1 MKENILGTE
10 KVQKLLVKFSLPAI
24 ISMLVNSLYNIVDQL
39 FIGNG
44 VGYLGNGATTIIF
57 PITMVCSAIACMIG
71 DGAASYLSLKL
82 GQNKKEDASNG
93 VFSAFI
99 SSLFISVLIFALVF
113 IFLNKIIILFGC
125 TPDIKPY
132 ALSYG
137 RIIAIGLPLSIIT
150 TVLNSVIR
158 ADGSPKYSMVSMIS
172 GAVINCILDP
182 IFIFV
187 LKLGV
192 EGAALATVIA
202 QVISFIINILYV
214 RKFKSIDFGFKKCK
228 YSLKLIGKIA
238 LLGISS
244 LITQLS
250 IVAIIAVENNTLGKL
265 GAASKYGA
273 NIPMIALGIVM
284 KISQILNSIIIG
296 LAAGSQPII
305 GYNYGAGKYDRVKKT
320 FKYVLGI
327 SLVISTIALILFQ
340 TIPEVLIS
348 AFGKGD
354 TLYIEFAC
362 MAFRTYLLL
371 TILNGVQIPSSI
383 FFQAIGKSKKSAILS
398 LSRQILLLIPAMII
412 FGELF
417 GIEGVLYAGPF
428 ADAIA
433 FLISLVLL
441 IFEFKHLNANSNE
454 VAQPIKAKKNRYKGK
469 HVVITIGR
477 EYGSGGRFVGELVA
491 KELELP
497 FYDKELI
504 EELSY
509 ETGYSKEYIE
519 KNEQSLIEEH
529 SNGFTTNADDLF
541 NKESE
546 LIKRLASKESCVI
559 VGRCGN
565 AVLKDN
571 KDTLHVFIYSDEAHK
586 VERAVKYYG
595 LDKKKALKEINKINK
610 QRAKHYKMYTD
621 LVWNDPSNYDL
632 CLNSDVLGVEETA
645 KIIVNMVNNK
655 NKNK

>member
-1 MKENILGTE
+1 
-10 KVQKLLVKFSLPAI
+10 
-24 ISMLVNSLYNIVDQL
+24 
-39 FIGNG
+39 
-44 VGYLGNGATTIIF
+44 
-57 PITMVCSAIACMIG
+57 MI
-71 DGAASYLSLKL
+71 
-82 GQNKKEDASNG
+82 
-93 VFSAFI
+93 
-99 SSLFISVLIFALVF
+99 
-113 IFLNKIIILFGC
+113 
-125 TPDIKPY
+125 
-132 ALSYG
+132 
-137 RIIAIGLPLSIIT
+137 
-150 TVLNSVIR
+150 
-158 ADGSPKYSMVSMIS
+158 SMIS

-182 IFIFV
+182 IFIFA

-228 YSLKLIGKIA
+228 YSLKLTGKIA

-454 VAQPIKAKKNRYKGK
+454 VAQPIKAKKNKYKGK

-491 KELELP
+491 KELGLP

>member
-10 KVQKLLVKFSLPAI
+10 KVQKLLIKFSLPAI

-82 GQNKKEDASNG
+82 GENKKDEASNG

-99 SSLFISVLIFALVF
+99 SSLFISILIFILVF
-113 IFLNKIIILFGC
+113 CFLDKIIVVFGC

-137 RIIAIGLPLSIIT
+137 RWITVGLPFTIIS
-150 TVLNSVIR
+150 TVLNSIIR
-158 ADGSPKYSMVSMIS
+158 ADGSPKYSMISMIS

-182 IFIFV
+182 IFIFG

-192 EGAALATVIA
+192 VGAALATVIA
-202 QVISFIINILYV
+202 QVISFTINILYLG
-214 RKFKSIDFGFKKCK
+214 KFKSIDFGFKKCK
-228 YSLKLIGKIA
+228 YDFKKTLKISM
-238 LLGISS
+238 LGISS

-250 IVAIIAVENNTLGKL
+250 IVAIMAVENNTLGAL
-265 GAASKYGA
+265 GAASKFGP

-305 GYNYGAGKYDRVKKT
+305 GFNYGAGKYDRVKST
-320 FKYVLGI
+320 FKYVLGFSI
-327 SLVISTIALILFQ
+327 VISTLALVLFQ

-354 TLYIEFAC
+354 ALYIEFAC

-398 LSRQILLLIPAMII
+398 LSRQVLLLIPAMII
-412 FGELF
+412 FGKVF
-417 GIEGVLYAGPF
+417 GINGVLYAGPF
-428 ADAIA
+428 ADLIA
-433 FLISLVLL
+433 FIISIILL
-441 IFEFKHLNANSNE
+441 ILEFKHLNKNSEDVNTS
-454 VAQPIKAKKNRYKGK
+454 VIKKKSQYKGK

-477 EYGSGGRFVGELVA
+477 EYGSGGRFIGELVA
-491 KELELP
+491 SGLNIN
-497 FYDKELI
+497 FYDKNLI

-519 KNEQSLIEEH
+519 KNEQSSIDEH
-529 SNGFTTNADDLF
+529 SNGFTTNSDELF
-541 NKESE
+541 IKESE
-546 LIKRLASKESCVI
+546 LIKNIAKNESCVI
-559 VGRCGN
+559 VGRCAN

-571 KDTLHVFIYSDEAHK
+571 KDVVNVFIYNSDEGK
-586 VERAVKYYG
+586 VDRAVKYYG
-595 LDKKKALKEINKINK
+595 LNKKTALKEIKKINR
-610 QRAKHYKMYTD
+610 QRAKHYKTYTD
-621 LVWNDPSNYDL
+621 MNWNDFSNYDL
-632 CLNSDVLGVEETA
+632 CINSDVLGVIDSA
-645 KIIVNMVNNK
+645 KLIIDFVSK
-655 NKNK
+655 KDK

>member
-10 KVQKLLVKFSLPAI
+10 KVQKLLIKFSLPAI

-57 PITMVCSAIACMIG
+57 PLTMVCSAIACMIG

-82 GQNKKEDASNG
+82 GEGKKDEASNG

-99 SSLFISVLIFALVF
+99 SSLFISLIIFTLVF
-113 IFLNKIIILFGC
+113 IFLDKIIILFGC
-125 TPDIKPY
+125 TPDIRPY

-137 RIIAIGLPLSIIT
+137 RWITVGLPFTIIS
-150 TVLNSVIR
+150 TVLNSIIR
-158 ADGSPKYSMVSMIS
+158 ADGSPKYSMISMIS
-172 GAVINCILDP
+172 GAIINCILDP

-187 LKLGV
+187 FKLGV
-192 EGAALATVIA
+192 VGAALATVIA
-202 QVISFIINILYV
+202 QVISFTINILYI

-228 YSLKLIGKIA
+228 YNLKLTGKISM
-238 LLGISS
+238 LGISS

-250 IVAIIAVENNTLGKL
+250 IVAIIAVENNTLGAL
-265 GAASKYGA
+265 GSASKFGP

-305 GYNYGAGKYDRVKKT
+305 GFNYGAGKYDRVKST

-327 SLVISTIALILFQ
+327 SVVISTIALILFQ

-354 TLYIEFAC
+354 ALYIEFAC

-371 TILNGVQIPSSI
+371 TILNGIQIPSSI

-398 LSRQILLLIPAMII
+398 LSRQVLLLIPAMII
-412 FGELF
+412 FGKVF
-417 GIEGVLYAGPF
+417 GINGVLYSGPF
-428 ADAIA
+428 ADAVA
-433 FLISLVLL
+433 FIISIILL
-441 IFEFKHLNANSNE
+441 TLEFKQLN
-454 VAQPIKAKKNRYKGK
+454 KNNDNISESVINKPTKYRGK
-469 HVVITIGR
+469 HLVITIGR
-477 EYGSGGRFVGELVA
+477 EYGSGGRFIGELVA
-491 KELELP
+491 SGLNIN
-497 FYDKELI
+497 FYDKNLI

-509 ETGYSKEYIE
+509 ETGYTKDFIE
-519 KNEQSLIEEH
+519 KNEQSSIDEH
-529 SNGFTTNADDLF
+529 SNGFTTNSDDLF
-541 NKESE
+541 IKESE
-546 LIKRLASKESCVI
+546 LIKNIAKNESCVI

-565 AVLKDN
+565 AILKDN
-571 KDTLHVFIYSDEAHK
+571 KDCIHVFIYSDEKGK
-586 VERAVKYYG
+586 VDRAVKYYG
-595 LDKKKALKEINKINK
+595 LKEKTALKEINKINR
-610 QRAKHYKMYTD
+610 QRAKHYKTYTD
-621 LVWNDPSNYDL
+621 MTWNDPKNYDL
-632 CLNSDVLGVEETA
+632 CINSDVLGVVDSA
-645 KIIVNMVNNK
+645 KLIIDFVSK
-655 NKNK
+655 KSK